1 MEVVRVVC
9 TGLEVVVVVMVIW
22 VSQQR
27 TILFIAVLP
36 IVWSSQG
43 VTL

>member
-9 TGLEVVVVVMVIW
+9 TGLEVVVVVMVIQ

-27 TILFIAVLP
+27 TILFIAVLS
-36 IVWSSQG
+36 IVWPSQG